1 MKKQLLANFNWLM
14 ADRILRIVGGLVVG
28 IWVARY
34 LGPAD
39 FGILNFALSFVALF
53 GMVGRL
59 SIDPV
64 AVRELTRHPENTNAI
79 LGSVLRLKL
88 WGSLAAAVLVLPAA
102 WLAQPDNPLFILL
115 VAIIAIGILFNAAD
129 AIDIFYQARLL
140 SRHVVQ
146 ARSVAFLV
154 ISLAKVGLILGD
166 FSVAWFALA
175 GTIEIALGAGLM
187 AWVYHRREGG
197 AAGWGWR
204 GGATLLLLKD
214 GWPLVASSLLI
225 IIHTR
230 IDQVMIGQM
239 LGDVQVGLYSA
250 AIGISEAWLFV
261 PGLAVQTVMP
271 YFVQLRER
279 DPASYQRRLMQL
291 YSAMFWI
298 GVSAGIATMLLGRQV
313 IQLLFGE
320 AYSDAYGPLV
330 LTIWTGIFIA
340 QAVARSIWMISEN
353 LQIFR
358 LYSNLI
364 VVPIN
369 VLLNWWWIPEYGING
384 AAVASLISI
393 GAGTWLVPLLFS
405 SLRQS
410 NLDMIRS
417 INPRYLFVRV

>member
-1 MKKQLLANFNWLM
+1 M
-14 ADRILRIVGGLVVG
+14 ADRILRIVGSLVVG

-64 AVRELTRHPENTNAI
+64 AVRELTKHPEKEKEI
-79 LGSVLRLKL
+79 LGSMLRLKL

-102 WLAQPDNPLFILL
+102 WLAQPDNPLFIML

-140 SRHVVQ
+140 SKYVVQ

-187 AWVYHRREGG
+187 AWAYHRREGG
-197 AAGWGWR
+197 AAGWNWR
-204 GGATLLLLKD
+204 RGATMLLLKD

-239 LGDVQVGLYSA
+239 LDDVQVGLYSA
-250 AIGISEAWLFV
+250 AISISEAWLFV
-261 PGLAVQTVMP
+261 PGLIVQTVMP

-330 LTIWTGIFIA
+330 FTIWTGIFIA
-340 QAVARSIWMISEN
+340 QAVARGVWLISEN
-353 LQIFR
+353 LQIYR
-358 LYSNLI
+358 LFNNLLA
-364 VVPIN
+364 VPLN
-369 VLLNWWWIPEYGING
+369 VLLNYLWIPEYGING
-384 AAVASLISI
+384 AAAASLVSV
-393 GAGTWLVPLLFS
+393 GVGTWLVPLMFA
-405 SLRQS
+405 SLRKS
-410 NLDMIRS
+410 NLDMMRS
-417 INPRYLFVRV
+417 INPRYLFVRS